1 MEEKALKPTL
11 EKVFD
16 ARVYPWKENKDR
28 NWLFFENK
36 RDKGN
41 VIPMPKY
48 QSRLLAALHYAEL
61 GFSVIPMKA
70 EIISADEI
78 KKIPLVKW
86 KPYQTTRAT
95 PGEIREWW
103 TQFPNA
109 LIGVICGKVS
119 GIIAFDTDTLEA
131 DQEFQSL
138 IPEGLEVPTCST
150 PRGGKHYIFKYEFGI
165 KNLSRNFEVKSEGS
179 VIILPPSKLVDGRG
193 YEWVSCSL

>member
-150 PRGGKHYIFKYEFGI
+150 PRGESTIFLNTSLESKI
-165 KNLSRNFEVKSEGS
+165 SLVILKSRARDLSLSCHRQNSWTEGAMN
-179 VIILPPSKLVDGRG
+179 G
-193 YEWVSCSL
+193 